1 MERHRFGATL
11 DLIETNAMPDQFPVF
26 EVNVKKRGR
35 TWRWCVCTTEG
46 QVVMQGSARRRP
58 AAKYKAD
65 RALFL
70 LLLWAPY
77 RSTRLS
83 NPGGTGYDYSGRTSS
98 SG

>member
-1 MERHRFGATL
+1 
-11 DLIETNAMPDQFPVF
+11 MPDQFPVF
-26 EVNVKKRGR
+26 EELLKKRRR
-35 TWRWCVCTTEG
+35 TWRWRVCTTEG
-46 QVVMQGSARRRP
+46 DVVMQGSESSRP

-83 NPGGTGYDYSGRTSS
+83 NPDGTGYDRSGRTRSPS
-98 SG
+98 